1 MTCVFLNVM
10 QNGFTIEGKNMRA
23 KRVMMWT
30 CCTAPAVAAMLMT
43 GVGTASATPLAT
55 SYNTP
60 IHAPGGPGSF
70 PGFPGGGPG
79 GYGGGP
85 GGPGG
90 GPGGGGPGGGG
101 PGGGHQQGCSKQLEE
116 WNLNGSNTVDLT
128 YQNKPFTYAVTIKQ
142 KGGCLTG
149 TLTDSG
155 FPTTGPIKGTVNGD
169 NITFSFTYPTPS
181 VQGKRT
187 FTGTINHHGAVSG
200 TWSESGTEQGTGSW
214 TLADDAS
221 PACPPS
227 HHHHHSHG
235 APQECAVY

>member
-1 MTCVFLNVM
+1 MAGVFLNVM

-43 GVGTASATPLAT
+43 GVSTASATPLGST
-55 SYNTP
+55 INTP
-60 IHAPGGPGSF
+60 FHAPGSPFG
-70 PGFPGGGPG
+70 GGGPG
-79 GYGGGP
+79 GGFFGGGGPGGGGGFFGGGP

-90 GPGGGGPGGGG
+90 GPGGG
-101 PGGGHQQGCSKQLEE
+101 HRQSCSKQLEE

-128 YQNKPFTYAVTIKQ
+128 YKNSPFTYAVTIKQ

-155 FPTTGPIKGTVNGD
+155 VPTTGPITGTVNGD
-169 NITFSFTYPTPS
+169 DITFSFTYPTNS

-187 FTGTINHHGAVSG
+187 FTGTISHRGAVSG
-200 TWSESGTEQGTGSW
+200 TWSESGSELGTGTW
-214 TLADDAS
+214 TLADNANS
-221 PACPPS
+221 ACPPS
-227 HHHHHSHG
+227 HHHHSHG
-235 APQECAVY
+235 APQECAVH